1 MDWSFPNWF
10 AWLQTDVNLQ
20 YLVTGMLVVV
30 AVYHGVVALQTR
42 QRPLF
47 WLGLY
52 ALALAG
58 FLALPLLLARLLP
71 QEPAVIPFPW
81 LRIAA
86 ALLVVTAGSALTV
99 QVLQREK
106 RRLWWPRLLYGGC
119 AIAAIVCIGI
129 PIASLAG
136 YGRFADSAVLIP
148 LVLFAIV
155 GLNAWAALSTTE
167 VNGRRGG
174 LFYALGWGTALIA
187 LPAAWLASPG
197 QVGEVLAEG
206 LILGHV
212 LLLAFALAERTNRL
226 QDQLQ
231 HSADLENQY
240 RELFGR
246 VGHLTRTHVHA
257 ALGTAELLRV
267 APRREY
273 LGVMERCVQ
282 SLLRDMSITEAN
294 AALARGDPFLDT
306 VEVPLRQWINQ
317 VLAQGSALARELRV
331 MLYSTVDP
339 ALPEQIRTDARHL
352 QCALSVALEQ
362 GMRYCTGGLIRLHVE
377 GLPEDTTRV
386 RFVLMAAQTTAV
398 AAGWR
403 DPRLQDWLQRMAVAL
418 GGVSGLNVRG
428 NRLELWLELPVLHG
442 VLAREPGQRLEL
454 EPGRILL
461 IDAEEPFRSAV
472 AALLHAQGCT
482 VETAPGIEEFLARR
496 AASRGGLPGAAA
508 EQEWLWSH
516 PTTARPNGSSDA
528 EQEEGGT
535 ERHPD
540 HYDRLIIAVTTPD
553 DDNSLALLDRL
564 GQQGVEA
571 ETSIV
576 LLPPWQ
582 WIRETRPS
590 TTIFR
595 LHRPLSAEELLD
607 DLLLIDNRQEAFKQ
621 GLRVVLGVADEDL
634 GAAITGL
641 LRSLGCKV
649 SRTDSGRLLL
659 HRYTRG
665 RHGLIPACELVVL
678 EDTEEGLETAR
689 QIRAF
694 EAQRG
699 PQRVCIAV
707 LTRPLEGRG
716 DWQQS
721 DFDIA
726 VPLPPTAARLRTVVY
741 HASHGGGEE
750 SGRGG

>member
-10 AWLQTDVNLQ
+10 AWLQTDVSLQ
-20 YLVTGMLVVV
+20 YLVPGMLVIV
-30 AVYHGVVALQTR
+30 AAYHGVVALQTR

-47 WLGLY
+47 WLGVY
-52 ALALAG
+52 ALAMAG
-58 FLALPLLLARLLP
+58 FLALPQH
-71 QEPAVIPFPW
+71 QEPVAITFTFPW

-136 YGRFADSAVLIP
+136 YGRLADSAVPVP
-148 LVLFAIV
+148 LVLFTIV

-167 VNGRRGG
+167 VNGRRGW
-174 LFYALGWGTALIA
+174 LFYALGWGTALFA
-187 LPAAWLASPG
+187 LPAVWLASPG

-226 QDQLQ
+226 QEQLQ
-231 HSADLENQY
+231 HLADLEVQY

-294 AALARGDPFLDT
+294 AALARGEQFLDA
-306 VEVPLRQWINQ
+306 VDVPLRQWINQ
-317 VLAQGSALARELRV
+317 VLAHGSALARELRV

-362 GMRYCTGGLIRLHVE
+362 GMRYCAGGVVRLHVE
-377 GLPEDTTRV
+377 GLPEDATRV

-403 DPRLQDWLQRMAVAL
+403 DPGLQDWLQRMAVAL

-442 VLAREPGQRLEL
+442 ASARESAQQLEL

-472 AALLHAQGCT
+472 AALLHARGCT

-508 EQEWLWSH
+508 EQEWLWNH
-516 PTTARPNGSSDA
+516 PTARTHGPSDA
-528 EQEEGGT
+528 EQDEGSA

-540 HYDRLIIAVTTPD
+540 HYDRLIIAVATPD
-553 DDNSLALLDRL
+553 EDNSPALLDRL

-576 LLPPWQ
+576 LLPSWQ

-590 TTIFR
+590 TTTFR

-607 DLLLIDNRQEAFKQ
+607 DLLLIDNRHDAFKQ

-649 SRTDSGRLLL
+649 SRADSGRLLL

-678 EDTEEGLETAR
+678 EDTEEGVETAR

-707 LTRPLEGRG
+707 LTRPLEGR
-716 DWQQS
+716 DSWQQS

-741 HASHGGGEE
+741 HASHGAGGE
-750 SGRGG
+750 SGSEG